1 MALFS
6 RHNKAPQ
13 PENSDS
19 GGLTPSPGS
28 ESPVH
33 SIDAGLRKSR
43 LSLREGFGRL
53 LGTAPHLD
61 DSAYD
66 RLEDLLL
73 SDDIGV
79 KTSLQLVE
87 ELRNISKR
95 QAIRSPGEL
104 LGVLRV
110 EIGEILAEA
119 QQQWRI
125 DARPHVIMMVGVN
138 GVGKTT
144 TTAKIAHYLSASGH
158 SVMMAAA
165 DTFRAAAVGQLREWG
180 ARLDIPVI
188 AQGDGADAAAVAHD
202 ALTAAMARKTDVL
215 LIDTAGRLHTQTDLM
230 GQLQKMKRVLKGID
244 PLAPHEVLQVIDAG
258 TGQNAISQLGSFN
271 QSLGV
276 DSVVVTKL
284 DGSAKGGILV
294 ALTAEFKIP
303 VRFVGVGEAFED
315 LRPFNACAYTDALL
329 PADLLVEPAGPA

>member
-1 MALFS
+1 
-6 RHNKAPQ
+6 
-13 PENSDS
+13 
-19 GGLTPSPGS
+19 
-28 ESPVH
+28 V
-33 SIDAGLRKSR
+33 
-43 LSLREGFGRL
+43 
-53 LGTAPHLD
+53 
-61 DSAYD
+61 
-66 RLEDLLL
+66 
-73 SDDIGV
+73 
-79 KTSLQLVE
+79 
-87 ELRNISKR
+87 
-95 QAIRSPGEL
+95 IRSPSEL
-104 LGVLRV
+104 LGVLRL

-303 VRFVGVGEAFED
+303 VRFVGIGEAFED

-329 PADLLVEPAGPA
+329 PADLLVESTGPA